1 MRKDNVI
8 MYISTFAFSGLGF
21 LVGAYWKELYN
32 NYQSIVVLAT
42 FIITVINFQ
51 NSRIDR
57 REKIILEHNR
67 KKEIIKVYQI
77 SLIVMGEIIERR
89 EKTETFGEDLL
100 KSVKILKVNTS
111 FIIKYSKSIDL
122 IRWFDYVMLMLDR
135 LEDYCVNYND
145 NNSEL
150 QAKIKHELSGFQPV
164 VEIIRNIKNVY

>member
-1 MRKDNVI
+1 MIGEK
-8 MYISTFAFSGLGF
+8 
-21 LVGAYWKELYN
+21 
-32 NYQSIVVLAT
+32 
-42 FIITVINFQ
+42 
-51 NSRIDR
+51 
-57 REKIILEHNR
+57 KIILEHNR
-67 KKEIIKVYQI
+67 KKEIVKVYQI
-77 SLIVMGEIIERR
+77 SLRVMGEIIERR